1 MLPLVAAAIACIS
14 PLAYGAVPNDGKP
27 DQAAL
32 AKALAEAHAKR
43 AAVCLPAGV
52 FELGRTDD
60 RASLVID
67 RGPVTLRGAGAA
79 TVLRMT
85 GDGRK
90 GDWRGLELRGGARD
104 VVIEELTIDSLGTF
118 NTEEQTHLIQLSA
131 GVRKVVLR
139 EVHLGPMRRPEQK
152 IGEGSGGDCV
162 RLLGEGDRMIED
174 VVIRDSTFVDCD
186 RSGVSLQ
193 RGLRRI
199 SITRSSF
206 RGTGDAAVDFEPT
219 APGPI
224 ERVTLS
230 ELEIEQAAGSQ
241 ASWAMTIGGHGESV
255 ATGVNV
261 TDCKLR
267 GGGIGLLNVGEVLV
281 LGNEITH
288 GSSAAA
294 TIALRRRA
302 GLVRLERNVI
312 VRPAAAPPGALIEAQ
327 HNNGLTPTALRI
339 SGNHLRQETAA
350 PLVSTTSLAEL
361 EVSKNLLEYQAQD
374 TRQFIIDTHA
384 VAADAGKIRVLDN
397 TIRGA
402 TAAAALRLDARKRA
416 VSGVELRGNVAESL
430 GESVAC
436 EMQQGGRI
444 SEVATSD
451 NVLGTTRSRCMLA
464 PQAASERAASPP
476 ASSPR

>member
-14 PLAYGAVPNDGKP
+14 PLSYGAVPDDGKP
-27 DQAAL
+27 DEAAL

-52 FELGRTDD
+52 FELGRTAD

-67 RGPVTLRGAGAA
+67 RGPVTLRGVGAA

-90 GDWRGLELRGGARD
+90 GDWRGLELRAGARD

-118 NTEEQTHLIQLSA
+118 NTEEQTHLIQLSP
-131 GVRKVVLR
+131 GVRKVALR
-139 EVHLGPMRRPEQK
+139 KVHLGPMRRPEQAL
-152 IGEGSGGDCV
+152 GEGSGGDCV
-162 RLLGEGDRMIED
+162 RLLGESDRMIED
-174 VVIRDSTFVDCD
+174 VVIRDAAFVDCD

-230 ELEIEQAAGSQ
+230 ELDIEQAVGSQ
-241 ASWAMTIGGHGESV
+241 ASWAMTIGGHGDSV
-255 ATGVNV
+255 ATQITV

-267 GGGIGLLNVGEVLV
+267 GGGIGLLNVGQVLIS
-281 LGNEITH
+281 GNEITH
-288 GSSAAA
+288 GASAAA
-294 TIALRRRA
+294 TIMLRRRA
-302 GLVRLERNVI
+302 GAVRVERNVI
-312 VRPAAAPPGALIEAQ
+312 VRPHGSPVGALIEAQ
-327 HNNGLTPTALRI
+327 HNNGLAPTSLVITR
-339 SGNHLRQETAA
+339 NHLRQETAA

-361 EVSKNLLEYQAQD
+361 EVSKNLLEYLGQD
-374 TRQFIIDTHA
+374 ARQYVIDTHA

-430 GESVAC
+430 AESVAC

-444 SEVATSD
+444 AQVATSD
-451 NVLGTTRSRCMLA
+451 NVLGTTRSRCNLA
-464 PQAASERAASPP
+464 AEAPAPATNPPP
-476 ASSPR
+476 AAPRP